1 MIPFDEAR
9 RVVLER
15 VHPLPSWEEDFF
27 SALGCALAE
36 EVVSDRALPPF
47 SCSAVDGFALCSSDT
62 ASLSAFRLVGASF
75 AGGHCSIVL
84 KQGEAVRIATGAP
97 LPQGAD
103 AVVREEDAQLDE
115 GWVKISR
122 RPLPGEY
129 IRRAGQEIEPGVAVF
144 FPGTPLGPWEVG
156 MLASLGRSKVLVHR
170 RPRVAIFAIGDELRE
185 LHEADPAREFVGSN
199 SYMLAAA
206 VFECGAIPVRLG
218 IVRDDLEEVVE
229 RMGEGL
235 GYDMAVTS
243 GGSGRGKRDLARE
256 ALAALGATLVFD
268 QVAVKPGGSSAFAFK
283 DGVPLFCLPGG
294 PAAAFLGFEAF
305 VRPALRKM
313 MGFLDP
319 FRPRVKAIVGEALS
333 RGERTTLLL
342 GRVEAEGERYRFTRV
357 KGKVNA
363 IAILPELTQSLPEGE
378 EVAVELLL

>member
-9 RVVLER
+9 RVVLEC
-15 VHPLPSWEEDFF
+15 VHPLPSREEDFF
-27 SALGCALAE
+27 SALGCVLAE

-47 SCSAVDGFALCSSDT
+47 CCSAVDGFALCSSDA

-75 AGGHCSIVL
+75 AGGQCSIAL
-84 KQGEAVRIATGAP
+84 KRGEAVRIATGAP

-103 AVVREEDAQLDE
+103 AVVREEDAQLDG

-122 RPLPGEY
+122 KPLPGEHV
-129 IRRAGQEIEPGVAVF
+129 RRAGQEVGRGEAVL

-156 MLASLGRSKVLVHR
+156 TLASLGRSKVLVHR
-170 RPRVAIFAIGDELRE
+170 RPRVAIFAVGDELRE
-185 LHEADPAREFVGSN
+185 LHEADPAKEFVGSN

-206 VFECGAIPVRLG
+206 VSECGAIPVRLG
-218 IVRDDLEEVVE
+218 IVRDDLSEVVG

-256 ALAALGATLVFD
+256 ALVALGATLVFD
-268 QVAVKPGGSSAFAFK
+268 RVAVRPGGSSAFAFK

-294 PAAAFLGFEAF
+294 PAAAFLVFEAF
-305 VRPALRKM
+305 VRPALRRM
-313 MGFLDP
+313 MGFPDP
-319 FRPRVKAIVGEALS
+319 FRPRVRAVVGEALS
-333 RGERTTLLL
+333 RGEGTTLLL
-342 GRVEAEGERYRFTRV
+342 GRVEAEGERYRFIRAR
-357 KGKVNA
+357 GKADA
-363 IAILPELTQSLPEGE
+363 IAILPGLPQSLSEGE
-378 EVAVELLL
+378 EVTVELLL